1 MSAALAFFD
10 STYGGFADD
19 VRRQVRRETYDY
31 NIGQTGWLDLAEWR
45 RFARWLGCRPGRTVL
60 DVACG
65 SGGPALQL
73 VRDTG
78 VAVVGVDSHA
88 DAIATASSAAQRSA
102 LEARARFE
110 QRDGSKRLPFPDASF
125 DAVVCIDAVHHFP
138 DRGRVLADWRR
149 LLKPDGRILYTDP
162 VVLTGIVSDD
172 ELEERAATGYFKFSP
187 PGANTRLLAGA
198 GLELVH
204 FEDVTESVERVGA
217 RWHAARAR
225 HEEALAQDEGRDVF
239 DALQRFLETTTR
251 LAREGR
257 VSRHVLV
264 ARPAG

>member
-10 STYGGFADD
+10 STYGGFADE
-19 VRRQVRRETYDY
+19 VRRQVRRETYDC
-31 NIGQTGWLDLAEWR
+31 NIGQTSWLDLAEWR
-45 RFARWLGCRPGRTVL
+45 RFAGWLGCRPGSTVL

-78 VAVVGVDSHA
+78 VAVVGVDEHA
-88 DAIATASSAAQRSA
+88 DAIATASSAARRSA

-110 QRDGSKRLPFPDASF
+110 QCDASRRLPFPDASF
-125 DAVVCIDAVHHFP
+125 DAIVCIDAIHHFP

-149 LLKPDGRILYTDP
+149 LLKPDGVVVYTDP
-162 VVLTGIVSDD
+162 VVLTGIVSRD
-172 ELEERAATGYFKFSP
+172 ELAERASIGYFKFSP
-187 PGANTRLLAGA
+187 PGMNKRLLAEA

-204 FEDVTESVERVGA
+204 FEDVTASVERVGA
-217 RWHAARAR
+217 RWHAARER
-225 HEEALAQDEGRDVF
+225 HEDALVEDEGRDVF
-239 DALQRFLETTTR
+239 DALQQFLETTTR

-264 ARPAG
+264 ARRVH